1 MAAAAAAFVLLHQPL
16 LAAPLALV
24 AFLTPASLRMARQ
37 WERAVVLRAGRLQGT
52 RGPGLFVIIPVVDS
66 VAGMVD
72 LRIQTTPI
80 ATEQT
85 LTRDTT
91 PVDVDA
97 IVFWK
102 VADPERAITVLM
114 DYVGSVSLV
123 AQTSLREMIGA
134 TDLSTLLEDRKHI
147 DTVLRDSIAAKIAD
161 WGITVQ
167 GVEIRDVMLPRSLQ
181 DAMSRQAQAG
191 RERMARVT
199 LAAAEREVATELEE
213 AARTYDRSPTAMQ
226 ILQINRIYEM
236 NKDRGATILLPTS
249 MADSMA
255 RMVAPS
261 VAIMAAQASASSPA
275 RPVTARPIGA
285 RTGASGLN
293 EVSLT
298 RIVLARRPVGAPV
311 AEDFRI
317 ERVPLPRPQPGEV
330 LVRVLYLSLD
340 PYMRGRMSDA
350 KSYAAPLAIGD
361 VMVGET
367 VAEVVQGAAGFE
379 TGDIVR
385 CQAGWQSHAVLH
397 ADSLHRVDA
406 EAAPVSTAL
415 GVLGMPGF
423 SGWVGLDRIG
433 QPKPGETL
441 VVAAATG
448 PVGATVG
455 QVARLRG
462 ARSVGIA
469 GGARK
474 CAVLIEQFGFAAAID
489 HRAPDFATRLAEACP
504 DGIDVYFENVGG
516 AVFEAVLP
524 LLNRFARVPVCGVV
538 ATYNN
543 PDPAPG
549 PDRVPILMGAILRR
563 SLTVRGFINSNF
575 IDRYD
580 AFYAE
585 MSAWVRSGQVRTLED
600 VVDGLEHAP
609 AAFIGMLEGR
619 NFGKL
624 LVRP

>member
-1 MAAAAAAFVLLHQPL
+1 M
-16 LAAPLALV
+16 
-24 AFLTPASLRMARQ
+24 
-37 WERAVVLRAGRLQGT
+37 
-52 RGPGLFVIIPVVDS
+52 
-66 VAGMVD
+66 
-72 LRIQTTPI
+72 
-80 ATEQT
+80 
-85 LTRDTT
+85 
-91 PVDVDA
+91 
-97 IVFWK
+97 
-102 VADPERAITVLM
+102 
-114 DYVGSVSLV
+114 
-123 AQTSLREMIGA
+123 
-134 TDLSTLLEDRKHI
+134 
-147 DTVLRDSIAAKIAD
+147 
-161 WGITVQ
+161 
-167 GVEIRDVMLPRSLQ
+167 
-181 DAMSRQAQAG
+181 
-191 RERMARVT
+191 
-199 LAAAEREVATELEE
+199 
-213 AARTYDRSPTAMQ
+213 
-226 ILQINRIYEM
+226 
-236 NKDRGATILLPTS
+236 
-249 MADSMA
+249 
-255 RMVAPS
+255 
-261 VAIMAAQASASSPA
+261 
-275 RPVTARPIGA
+275 
-285 RTGASGLN
+285 
-293 EVSLT
+293 SLT

-462 ARSVGIA
+462 AHSVGIA

-516 AVFEAVLP
+516 VVFEVVLP

-580 AFYAE
+580 AFHAE